1 MRKGAFTF
9 YDFGLVFRGGCG
21 AVIKVKKKMGS
32 SLSFFFF
39 FNWFTIERKF
49 LYFYLV
55 YFFVTS

>member
-39 FNWFTIERKF
+39 FSIGSRLRES
-49 LYFYLV
+49 FYI
-55 YFFVTS
+55 FI